1 MNYQEELRTAL
12 EKVQGVIEKHWNE
25 IQDDENCPPPDCRG
39 DPDAHRQSG
48 RIKHAA

>member
-25 IQDDENCPPPDCRG
+25 IQDDENCP
-39 DPDAHRQSG
+39 QSAEVIPMLIDSLG
-48 RIKHAA
+48 E

>member
-25 IQDDENCPPPDCRG
+25 IQDDENCPPIAEVIPMLIDSLG
-39 DPDAHRQSG
+39 E
-48 RIKHAA
+48 